1 MIILENIHIPF
12 PEFTMNITLHIRS
25 GEKIAI
31 FGASGAGKSTLLNL
45 IAGFIFAQNGK
56 IILNGYDHSKTLPH
70 KRPISI
76 LFQNNNL
83 FEHLNVFQNM
93 AIGLQPSLKLSDT
106 EQEKVQE
113 IACQV
118 GLQNYLSRL
127 PAQLSGGQRQR
138 VALARSLLRNKP
150 ILLLDEPFSAL
161 DKPLRQEMLALLQTI
176 YRQKQLT
183 LIMVTHQPDELKD
196 FADRFFQ
203 IENGNIVQENLNKQI

>member
-12 PEFTMNITLHIRS
+12 PEFTMNITFHIQS
-25 GEKIAI
+25 GEKIAL
-31 FGASGAGKSTLLNL
+31 FGPSGAGKSTLLNL

-56 IILNGYDHSKTLPH
+56 IFLNGCDHSKTPPH

-93 AIGLQPSLKLSDT
+93 ALGLQPSLKLSGS

-113 IACQV
+113 IASQV
-118 GLQNYLSRL
+118 GLQNYLFRL

-161 DKPLRQEMLALLQTI
+161 DKPLRLEMLALLQTI
-176 YRQKQLT
+176 YQQKKLT
-183 LIMVTHQPDELKD
+183 LIMVTHQPDELTG

-203 IENGNIVQENLNKQI
+203 IENGNIV

>member
-1 MIILENIHIPF
+1 MIILENIYVPF
-12 PEFTMNITLHIRS
+12 SEFTMDITLHIRN
-25 GEKIAI
+25 GEKIAL
-31 FGASGAGKSTLLNL
+31 FGPSGAGKSTLLNL

-93 AIGLQPSLKLSDT
+93 ALGLQPSLKLSNT
-106 EQEKVQE
+106 EQEKVQK

-118 GLQNYLSRL
+118 GLQNYLFRL

-203 IENGNIVQENLNKQI
+203 IKNGKIVQENSNKQI